1 MKKIFIKTGGIAIT
15 ILLALQ
21 GVCAAQAW
29 GPERRTFEMDKP
41 ATYVTFNSI
50 TNNQSSESVGIGD
63 ERNFVRVRKAG
74 ETTFRDQVEISD
86 ADAKNGQEFEVYVF
100 YHNNAAS
107 NYKLTAENTKVFA
120 YFPGVISGDS
130 TAETGAKISASNAN
144 PTSVWD
150 EADFINKSSVGV
162 RLRYVDNSATIY
174 WNGGR
179 TTAKIGEDMFTSGAL
194 IGYCAEGETNCTLD
208 GKVPGCA
215 EYSGYIIYKV
225 KAEQASIYLSKMA
238 STDGVNYYDNINAK
252 VGDTIH
258 YKVVAKN
265 LGSIATTKIAIKD
278 QLPTGLVAAS
288 DAVFKDTATSGAK
301 KTEALSGDFF
311 TSNGAL
317 TYQLSVGGAGWY
329 IEYDAKITDEV
340 FDGKTCGTSRL
351 INTVYMDYAL
361 ADGGYGTLGNQAS
374 VLVSEPC
381 EDPVVDCTTNPDAPE
396 CQDCT
401 TNPDAPGCQDCT
413 TNPNLPECQEKNCKT
428 NPEMEGCQELPS
440 TGPLEIVMAV
450 VVILGIGGGGYYL
463 YRTKKTLAK
472 VESKAKGEEI
482 AKTEESPKETK
493 DAAQTKDAEPK
504 EVAKE
509 PKAKSDK

>member
-1 MKKIFIKTGGIAIT
+1 MRKFFVKTGGIAIMM
-15 ILLALQ
+15 LLALQ
-21 GVCAAQAW
+21 TICTAQAW
-29 GPERRTFEMDKP
+29 GPERTTFTMQKP

-74 ETTFRDQVEISD
+74 ETTFTDQVEISD
-86 ADAKNGQEFEVYVF
+86 ADAKNGQEFEVYIF

-120 YFPGVISGDS
+120 YFPGIISGNS
-130 TAETGAKISASNAN
+130 TAETGAKISASNAK

-162 RLRYVDNSATIY
+162 RLRYVEDSATIY
-174 WNGGR
+174 WSGGK
-179 TTAKIGEDMFTSGAL
+179 TTAKIGEDIFTSGAL
-194 IGYCAEGETNCTLD
+194 IGYCAEGEANCTLD
-208 GKVPGCA
+208 GEVPGCA

-225 KAEQASIYLSKMA
+225 KVEQASIYLSKMA
-238 STDGVNYYDNINAK
+238 SNDGVNYYDNITAR

-278 QLPTGLVAAS
+278 QLPTGLVATS
-288 DAVFKDTATSGAK
+288 DAIFKDTATGGATK
-301 KTEALSGDFF
+301 NEALSGDFF

-317 TYQLSVGGAGWY
+317 TYQLGVGGAGWY

-340 FDGKTCGTSRL
+340 FGDKTCGAARI

-361 ADGGYGTLGNQAS
+361 ADGGYGTLGNQAA

-381 EDPVVDCTTNPDAPE
+381 EDEPIEDCTTNPELDGCTPTE
-396 CQDCT
+396 EDCQSD
-401 TNPDAPGCQDCT
+401 PSLPG
-413 TNPNLPECQEKNCKT
+413 CQEKNCKT

-440 TGPLEIVMAV
+440 TGPLEIIMAI
-450 VVILGIGGGGYYL
+450 VVIAGIGGGGYYL
-463 YRTKKTLAK
+463 YRTKKTLK
-472 VESKAKGEEI
+472 TVEGAVSGKGS
-482 AKTEESPKETK
+482 AAPKTSKETQTPK
-493 DAAQTKDAEPK
+493 DSSQKPDNVVK
-504 EVAKE
+504 
-509 PKAKSDK
+509 

>member
-1 MKKIFIKTGGIAIT
+1 MKKFFIKTGGIAIT

-21 GVCAAQAW
+21 GACAVQAW

-74 ETTFRDQVEISD
+74 ETTFTDQVEISD

-107 NYKLTAENTKVFA
+107 NYNLTAENTKVFA
-120 YFPGVISGDS
+120 YFPGIISGDS
-130 TAETGAKISASNAN
+130 TAETGAKITASNAN

-162 RLRYVDNSATIY
+162 RLRYVENSATIY

-194 IGYCAEGETNCTLD
+194 IGYCAEGETNCALD
-208 GKVPGCA
+208 GEVPGCA

-225 KAEQASIYLSKMA
+225 KVEQASIYLSKMA
-238 STDGVNYYDNINAK
+238 STDGVNYYDNVTAK

-278 QLPTGLVAAS
+278 QLTTGLVATT
-288 DAVFKDTATSGAK
+288 DAIFKDTATSGAT
-301 KTEALSGDFF
+301 KTEALSSDFF
-311 TSNGAL
+311 TSTGAL

-340 FDGKTCGTSRL
+340 FGDKTCGVARL

-374 VLVSEPC
+374 VLVSDPC
-381 EDPVVDCTTNPDAPE
+381 EDEPVE
-396 CQDCT
+396 DCT
-401 TNPDAPGCQDCT
+401 TNPDAPG
-413 TNPNLPECQEKNCKT
+413 CQEKNCKT

-440 TGPLEIVMAV
+440 TGPLEIVMAI

-463 YRTKKTLAK
+463 YRTKKTLNK
-472 VESKAKGEEI
+472 VESAAKGETTPKAEEE
-482 AKTEESPKETK
+482 AKEL
-493 DAAQTKDAEPK
+493 AKDAEPK

-509 PKAKSDK
+509 APKEEPKKK